1 MRTGLAFFT
10 LVLLTFSG
18 LAVAAQPD
26 QAAPPQA
33 APAQASQP
41 QAGHAAGQLTPQ
53 VLGEMLRSATT
64 FHQLVQ
70 NLNLGK
76 SLGPD
81 QHVLGSDGQ
90 LHHPI
95 DRTAESIGAGAGAG
109 AAIGAMTRG
118 QNGVLI
124 GALIGAASGLIADQ
138 IVKHHE
144 ELKQRA
150 IDGPA
155 ADTNSNRLPGFKER
169 DRP

>member
-1 MRTGLAFFT
+1 MRTALLLST

-18 LAVAAQPD
+18 LALAQQPAP
-26 QAAPPQA
+26 AAPPQA
-33 APAQASQP
+33 
-41 QAGHAAGQLTPQ
+41 GHAPDQLTPQ

-70 NLNLGK
+70 NLNLSK

-81 QHVLGSDGQ
+81 QHVLGSDGR

-109 AAIGAMTRG
+109 AAIGAMSRS

-124 GALIGAASGLIADQ
+124 GALVGAAGGLIVDQ

-144 ELKQRA
+144 EIKQRA
-150 IDGPA
+150 IDGA
-155 ADTNSNRLPGFKER
+155 APDVNSNRLPGFKQR
-169 DRP
+169 DQ